1 MRLFW
6 NLSSSQK
13 LGVILLPIFLL
24 CNVGAYIHRADQQV
38 VLDDLKM
45 MAPQLR
51 HIKAVGLQAEM
62 QNIPLPEIEKR
73 LKTLFQE
80 HHLKVI
86 SYNLQGTSL
95 PLVEVHFTADLDTDV
110 YGILRDLEDQKLMPC
125 RIVSLGLFKK
135 PSNQGLQ
142 GQLKLQVMSWS

>member
-13 LGVILLPIFLL
+13 LGVILLPLILL
-24 CNVGAYIHRADQQV
+24 GNGVIYLHRADQQV

-51 HIKAVGLQAEM
+51 HIKAVGSQTGMKHISGTEV
-62 QNIPLPEIEKR
+62 EKR

-86 SYNLQGTSL
+86 SYTPHGTAL
-95 PLVEVHFTADLDTDV
+95 PLVEIQFTADLDTDV
-110 YGILRDLEDQKLMPC
+110 YAVVEQLEDQKLVPC

-135 PSNQGLQ
+135 TSAQGLQ